1 MVSAAHRPTDARLQL
16 TGSHGHAQVV
26 GQGRFIKGAGENR
39 DFSPLKLYQN
49 LPDILAGE
57 ATVIRD
63 GLYWLN
69 LNHNMIIKAPAL
81 KSLRLIY
88 CYDVC
93 QEAFM
98 EAIRKFPMLEELE
111 LSLSSNVNGAAFGVV
126 GESCPHLKRFRL
138 NKKIFIGLEGGG
150 FDRDDEARGIAK
162 MHELRSLQLFNC
174 EFTDTGLTA
183 ILDGCPHLESL
194 DIRRCFNV
202 TMDATAIRAKCAM
215 MKTLKLPHDSTASY
229 EFQESEWTP
238 TSLQSACCYQANH
251 RTPGVRPY
259 RARQPHQQIIEQPG
273 DSLWAHPSYRAACV
287 LRARLRPPRRRLGT
301 PCTAASSASARMAA
315 TPVHATPPPRVH
327 ARTRAQLAAPPPYRR
342 WNLPRRTTCGPEF
355 RAASLSSRFHHESS
369 CLPRKEIPSS
379 SHDGNENAS
388 SWLPFPI

>member
-1 MVSAAHRPTDARLQL
+1 MPSSSTPCLRDMEPPRDWAPLPRDILFAVFLRLGLFDIMQGAELVCKTWRRAAVDEPALWRRVDMASTRSAVVVERSVARAAEARPFWLSEDGNFGRQRAGRTRCCGAAFLRQPHASTARISSTSRLTSTSWRRLLSGAVLVSGAVLAFWGEYAGDD
-16 TGSHGHAQVV
+16 
-26 GQGRFIKGAGENR
+26 RFIRYLSER
-39 DFSPLKLYQN
+39 
-49 LPDILAGE
+49 
-57 ATVIRD
+57 
-63 GLYWLN
+63 
-69 LNHNMIIKAPAL
+69 APAL

-111 LSLSSNVNGAAFGVV
+111 LSLSPNVNGAAFGVV

-150 FDRDDEARGIAK
+150 FDKDDEARGIAK

-194 DIRRCFNV
+194 DIHRCFNV

-229 EFQESEWTP
+229 EFQVFP
-238 TSLQSACCYQANH
+238 QRCNIGL
-251 RTPGVRPY
+251 
-259 RARQPHQQIIEQPG
+259 
-273 DSLWAHPSYRAACV
+273 
-287 LRARLRPPRRRLGT
+287 
-301 PCTAASSASARMAA
+301 
-315 TPVHATPPPRVH
+315 
-327 ARTRAQLAAPPPYRR
+327 
-342 WNLPRRTTCGPEF
+342 
-355 RAASLSSRFHHESS
+355 
-369 CLPRKEIPSS
+369 
-379 SHDGNENAS
+379 DG
-388 SWLPFPI
+388 